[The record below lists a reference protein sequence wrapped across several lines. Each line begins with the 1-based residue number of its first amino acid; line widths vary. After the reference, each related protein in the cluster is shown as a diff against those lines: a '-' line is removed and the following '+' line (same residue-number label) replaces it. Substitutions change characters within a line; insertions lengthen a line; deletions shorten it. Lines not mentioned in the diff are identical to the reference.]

1 MLTKKFL
8 SGSQAPA
15 LGSVQ
20 THQDPYFYTF
30 FEWDLESNGDLL
42 VGSIHFLSGTSK
54 AMGIFWSKDLDGFEH
69 FNLETSNVCKNI
81 INDFASYLFECMV
94 WLGNLQ

>member
-30 FEWDLESNGDLL
+30 FKWDLESNGDLL
-42 VGSIHFLSGTSK
+42 VGSIHF
-54 AMGIFWSKDLDGFEH
+54 FEWDLE
-69 FNLETSNVCKNI
+69 SNWDLLV
-81 INDFASYLFECMV
+81 
-94 WLGNLQ
+94 